1 MTPMDPENHNP
12 ALERA
17 EKINQWIEAH
27 HRLVIA
33 GVVLL
38 LFGLLSAAG
47 IGLVSV
53 VHGAMRSTDIYK
65 MSWDR
70 VAADE
75 RVTGALAGPL
85 GPGWSIGGDIK
96 LKGPEGT
103 AAFQYSIAGTKSHG
117 IVYVKA
123 TKSGGEW
130 TFQDLHVVLADG
142 RKIAL
147 EPSP

>member
-1 MTPMDPENHNP
+1 MDPVINEP
-12 ALERA
+12 AMERA
-17 EKINQWIEAH
+17 EKINAWIEIH
-27 HRLVIA
+27 QRWVIA

-75 RVTGALAGPL
+75 RVAGALAGPL

-96 LKGPEGT
+96 LQGADGS
-103 AAFQYSIAGTKSHG
+103 AAFQYSIAGTKTHG
-117 IVYVKA
+117 VVYVKA
-123 TKSGGEW
+123 TKTAGEW

-142 RKIAL
+142 RKIIL